1 MAIRKHDM
9 DTDNQTSNNDRQVNT
24 QPEPVQNQVNQQP
37 VNAIPARNT
46 QSQMRL
52 VPVPARNNNAPPD
65 VSSCWHEL
73 ISQPMTDDNGK
84 AEPYGI
90 IAVIA
95 IMTGIISG
103 LISGGIVSSANHTDS
118 NANRSMNDNMTNH
131 DYIKCSRY

>member
-1 MAIRKHDM
+1 MIWIH
-9 DTDNQTSNNDRQVNT
+9 NQTSNNDRQVNT

-37 VNAIPARNT
+37 VNAMPARNML
-46 QSQMRL
+46 SQMRL

-73 ISQPMTDDNGK
+73 ISQPPIMDDSGK
-84 AEPYGI
+84 AKPYGI

-95 IMTGIISG
+95 NHNRHHQWFDKRWHC
-103 LISGGIVSSANHTDS
+103 LSSANHADF

-131 DYIKCSRY
+131 DYIKYSRY